1 MGDRFDIIETPLL
14 DLRVLQRKPL
24 GDERGYFERMF
35 CLDEL
40 APLLHGRRVAQIN
53 HTLTK
58 SAGTVRGMHFQ
69 LPPSAETKLVSCI
82 RGEVFDVAV
91 DLRRDS
97 PTFLS
102 WYGHILTPEHHNAMF
117 IPEGFAHGFQTLN
130 DDCEL
135 LYLHTAGYSPASEC
149 GLNPCDPR
157 LAIAW
162 PESITMMSPRDT
174 CRPMLTPDFEG
185 VAL

>member
-1 MGDRFDIIETPLL
+1 MGDRFDMIETPLA
-14 DLRVLQRKPL
+14 DLRIIQRRPL

-40 APLLHGRRVAQIN
+40 APLLQDRRVVQIN

-58 SAGTVRGMHFQ
+58 TGGTVRGMHFQ
-69 LPPSAETKLVSCI
+69 LPPCAETKFVSCI

-91 DLRRDS
+91 DLRRNS

-102 WYGHILTPEHHNAMF
+102 WYGQILTPERHNTML
-117 IPEGFAHGFQTLN
+117 IPEGFAHGFQTLK

-135 LYLHTAGYSPASEC
+135 LYLHTAGYSPAAER

-157 LAIAW
+157 LAITW
-162 PESITMMSPRDT
+162 PESITIMSSRDT
-174 CRPMLTPDFEG
+174 GQPMLTPDFEG
-185 VAL
+185 VVL